1 MQLSCLPVS
10 LYNDLSAGRLT
21 LAEWFQM
28 AGRLGL
34 DGADMS
40 VAHLASREAGYLA
53 DLRRRAEE
61 AGVRIAMLVT
71 YSDFTRPDPA
81 ERRRQQDELKL
92 NIETAA
98 RLGAAF
104 VRVTAG
110 QEHPGV
116 GREAGVGWAVAGLTG
131 ALEQAAAAGVTLVYE
146 NHSIGY
152 GWTHYDFSHAA
163 DIFLEIVARTEGT
176 GLKILYDTANNLARG
191 DDPLAVL
198 EKVKHRLA
206 VLHVNDIRRAGQF
219 EPVVAGSGVVPL
231 EAIFR
236 EVQAAG
242 FDGWISVEEASRS
255 GEAGFRQAIP
265 YVEQLWR
272 RVGGA
277 PRSKEPAGKGSER

>member
-1 MQLSCLPVS
+1 
-10 LYNDLSAGRLT
+10 LT

-176 GLKILYDTANNLARG
+176 GLTILW
-191 DDPLAVL
+191 PSW
-198 EKVKHRLA
+198 KK
-206 VLHVNDIRRAGQF
+206 
-219 EPVVAGSGVVPL
+219 
-231 EAIFR
+231 
-236 EVQAAG
+236 
-242 FDGWISVEEASRS
+242 
-255 GEAGFRQAIP
+255 
-265 YVEQLWR
+265 
-272 RVGGA
+272 
-277 PRSKEPAGKGSER
+277 

>member
-21 LAEWFQM
+21 LAGWFQM

-40 VAHLASREAGYLA
+40 IAHLASREAGYLA
-53 DLRRRAEE
+53 DLRHQAEE

-71 YSDFTRPDPA
+71 YSDFTQPDLA
-81 ERRRQQDELKL
+81 ERQRQQAELKR

-110 QEHPGV
+110 QAHPGV
-116 GREAGVGWAVAGLTG
+116 GREAGMGWAVEGLT
-131 ALEQAAAAGVTLVYE
+131 ATLELAAAAGVTLAYE

-152 GWTHYDFSHAA
+152 GWTYYDFSHSA

-176 GLKILYDTANNLARG
+176 GLKILYDTANNLAKG

-198 EKVKHRLA
+198 EKVKRRLA

-219 EPVVAGSGVVPL
+219 EPVVVGSGVVPL
-231 EAIFR
+231 ETIFK
-236 EVQAAG
+236 EVHAAG

-255 GEAGFRQAIP
+255 GETGFQQAIP
-265 YVEQLWR
+265 YVEQLWQ

-277 PRSKEPAGKGSER
+277 PRSKELDGKGSAQ